1 MTRLLLG
8 ALKFILVV
16 MVFTASYQWWRPL
29 PDTLLPYSN
38 EYKVPDPSVRFFAD
52 YTYVDKNG
60 ERKTE
65 QEIWDQ
71 AFTLIDGASHFMLF
85 DLSLFNDFQSQV
97 PETTRALSHEFAR
110 KISDKLSVDRHIAVA
125 LIADPVN
132 TLYGG
137 ILPAQQAI
145 LRKAGVVIIEP
156 DLGVLRDPNLL
167 FSSLWRPFFS
177 WWGNSNSGGWLPHPY
192 QSGGNKVTLRTW
204 LHLLNLKADERN
216 LFVVDQAAGKGMKAT
231 SQKMVSFI
239 TSAVPADGASADGNV
254 ALEVRDGIWK
264 AVIENERRLA
274 QVSGRAIVSYDPALV
289 LDETGP
295 VQVQLLSET
304 MIRDA
309 MLRLL
314 AGAKH
319 GDMLQLVA
327 HHLSERDI
335 ITAIIDASNRG
346 AIIRIIL
353 DPGRSEARFD
363 VSGLPN
369 RPVAKELVN
378 KSLSGITIRWCDTQ
392 REQCR
397 ANLFFGHSASST
409 FMMLGSA
416 DLTRRDVDGFN
427 LTTDILASSDA
438 PFTAWNDGASYFNRM
453 WDNKDGSFTTPYEVY
468 ADNTFWRS
476 SVYRMMER
484 TGLNT
489 F

>member
-1 MTRLLLG
+1 MTRLFLG

-29 PDTLLPYSN
+29 PDTLLPFSN
-38 EYKVPDPSVRFFAD
+38 EYNVPDSSVKFFAD

-65 QEIWDQ
+65 QEIWDR
-71 AFTLIDGASHFMLF
+71 AFTLIGGASHYMLF

-97 PETTRALSHEFAR
+97 PETTRALSYELAQ

-137 ILPAQQAI
+137 MLSAQQTI

-156 DLGVLRDPNLL
+156 DLTVFRDPNLL

-177 WWGNSNSGGWLPHPY
+177 WWGNSTTGGWLPHPY
-192 QSGGNKVTLRTW
+192 QSVGSKITLRTW
-204 LHLLNLKADERN
+204 LHVLNLKADERN
-216 LFVVDQAAGKGMKAT
+216 LFVVDQTVGKGVKT
-231 SQKMVSFI
+231 SSQKMVSFI
-239 TSAVPADGASADGNV
+239 TSAVLADGASADGNV

-264 AVIENERRLA
+264 NVVENERRLA
-274 QVSGRAIVSYDPALV
+274 QVSGRAIVSYDSALT

-295 VQVQLLSET
+295 VRVQLISET
-304 MIRDA
+304 MIKDA
-309 MLRLL
+309 ILRLL

-319 GDMLQLVA
+319 GDMLQLVL

-335 ITAIIDASNRG
+335 IAAIIDASNRG

-353 DPGRSEARFD
+353 DPGLSEARFD
-363 VSGLPN
+363 VYGLPN

-378 KSLSGITIRWCDTQ
+378 KSLSGITIRWCDTH

-397 ANLFFGHSASST
+397 ANFFSGHSASST

-416 DLTRRDVDGFN
+416 DFTRRDK
-427 LTTDILASSDA
+427 
-438 PFTAWNDGASYFNRM
+438 R
-453 WDNKDGSFTTPYEVY
+453 
-468 ADNTFWRS
+468 
-476 SVYRMMER
+476 
-484 TGLNT
+484 
-489 F
+489 